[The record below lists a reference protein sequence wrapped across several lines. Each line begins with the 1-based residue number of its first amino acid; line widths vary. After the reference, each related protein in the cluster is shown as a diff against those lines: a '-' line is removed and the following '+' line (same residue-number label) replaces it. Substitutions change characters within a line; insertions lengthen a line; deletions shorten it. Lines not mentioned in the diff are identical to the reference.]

1 MSKILELILRQQL
14 GKPMTITATTM
25 LEALTVQALTIKSGW
40 VLSAT
45 FVVSRNNCVGL
56 KNNRRTL
63 TEGKCSVQMT
73 SSLR

>member
-1 MSKILELILRQQL
+1 V
-14 GKPMTITATTM
+14 TITATII
-25 LEALTVQALTIKSGW
+25 LEALKAQALTTKSGW

-63 TEGKCSVQMT
+63 TEGEGSVQMT